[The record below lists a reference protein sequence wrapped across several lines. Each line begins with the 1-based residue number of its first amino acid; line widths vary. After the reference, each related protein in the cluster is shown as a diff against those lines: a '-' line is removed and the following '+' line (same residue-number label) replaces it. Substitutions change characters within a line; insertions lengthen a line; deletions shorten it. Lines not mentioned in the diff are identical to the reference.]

1 MKHISD
7 AQKADRL
14 ARVIV
19 GNVAKTDSAV
29 SFAIK
34 IPEALPLQTVSPE
47 TSKGDLA
54 RLLGTHEGIAVTQGD
69 NVYRVILNGEAK
81 AAYDRIEAA
90 GKEQAAAATA
100 SVAR

>member
-1 MKHISD
+1 MKHYSD

-14 ARVIV
+14 ARVMV
-19 GNVAKTDSAV
+19 GNVAKTDTAV

-54 RLLGTHEGIAVTQGD
+54 RLLGTHEGIAVTQGEG
-69 NVYRVILNGEAK
+69 VYRVVLTGAAK
-81 AAYDRIEAA
+81 SQYDAL
-90 GKEQAAAATA
+90 QAATAQTATA